1 MHATGQSRSINAI
14 RAGLAVSGASQVLT
28 ADEARLI
35 FERLDDAEDVEA
47 AAEAIRRAPAIEYD
61 DAVGE
66 LMDALDHRKTRP
78 QGEN

>member
-1 MHATGQSRSINAI
+1 MRD
-14 RAGLAVSGASQVLT
+14 GAEHGVSQVLR
-28 ADEARLI
+28 ADEILTI
-35 FERLDDAEDVEA
+35 LDRLDDAEDVEA

-66 LMDALDHRKTRP
+66 LMDALEHRKTRP